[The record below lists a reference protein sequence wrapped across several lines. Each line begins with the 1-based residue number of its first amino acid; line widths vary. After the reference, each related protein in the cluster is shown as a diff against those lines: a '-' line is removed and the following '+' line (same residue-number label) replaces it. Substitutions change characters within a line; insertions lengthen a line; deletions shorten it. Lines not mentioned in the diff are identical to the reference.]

1 MVPLQHWSKAVLSEP
16 PRHSLGAKLE
26 IAFSLPVQSS
36 TMSKTRYERQSLYMA
51 SSREIQHKD
60 QPKIPLPWWSKVYDP
75 VELVAGPCRLDG
87 ASRRGKKSHTV
98 TLAFGIVWYVFAMFA
113 HVTQVSERLNWGWVN
128 TSDTIFGC
136 SNSLWAI
143 FCPSSGFLTRP
154 KWQVLTRLDSSVLSM
169 ARARFSACQSRGTW
183 TSSGLQAGTWWQN
196 MAGAGYPTHFQKVCS
211 TWPGIRGPQRLSTVY
226 AHAVIPFWPAS
237 SFIFCLKFTLSRPN
251 HQTFRARGTKGLPWK
266 LRP

>member
-1 MVPLQHWSKAVLSEP
+1 MWEFYQMARATSREFPLWKWKVSARDRSLDNLFTKASPRKVWAYQISKSSTLQAHRNLRVDTAIFFCRRLNTMVPLKNTE
-16 PRHSLGAKLE
+16 AKLFCRNRPPQPRCQTGFF
-26 IAFSLPVQSS
+26 AFSLPVQSS
-36 TMSKTRYERQSLYMA
+36 TMSETRYERQGLYMA

-60 QPKIPLPWWSKVYDP
+60 QPTIPPWWSKVYDP
-75 VELVAGPCRLDG
+75 VELVAGPCRLGG
-87 ASRRGKKSHTV
+87 ASRRGKNSHTV

-128 TSDTIFGC
+128 TSDTIFSC

-183 TSSGLQAGTWWQN
+183 TSSGLQAGT
-196 MAGAGYPTHFQKVCS
+196 
-211 TWPGIRGPQRLSTVY
+211 
-226 AHAVIPFWPAS
+226 
-237 SFIFCLKFTLSRPN
+237 
-251 HQTFRARGTKGLPWK
+251 
-266 LRP
+266 

>member
-1 MVPLQHWSKAVLSEP
+1 
-16 PRHSLGAKLE
+16 
-26 IAFSLPVQSS
+26 
-36 TMSKTRYERQSLYMA
+36 MA